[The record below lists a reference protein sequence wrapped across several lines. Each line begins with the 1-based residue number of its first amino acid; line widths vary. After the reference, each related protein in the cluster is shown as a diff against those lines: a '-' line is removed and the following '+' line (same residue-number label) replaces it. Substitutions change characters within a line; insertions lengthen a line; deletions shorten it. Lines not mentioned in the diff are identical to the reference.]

1 LEIALFGRQKE
12 ESATVVNL
20 LADQVRRDI
29 SFGVL
34 PPDTKL
40 KIEEL
45 RGRYGGSAHSLR
57 EALRLLSNE
66 GLVEATAQR
75 GFRVSSATLDDQQ
88 DIMRLR
94 REIETTGLRWAM
106 EHGDLQW
113 EGRIMAAQHA
123 LKTIT
128 AQLQQ
133 DPTGFAL
140 DWDEA
145 NRHFHATLI
154 EASRSPRLMEIQNSL
169 FEQSR
174 RFRLAALRESQ
185 IDFDATLTT
194 IDELVTA
201 ILAKQENEAVNILQK
216 LIIH

>member
-1 LEIALFGRQKE
+1 LFGRQKE

-123 LKTIT
+123 LKAIT
-128 AQLQQ
+128 TQLQQ

-185 IDFDATLTT
+185 IDFEATLTV
-194 IDELVTA
+194 INELVAA
-201 ILAKQENEAVNILQK
+201 ILTKQETEAVNILQK

>member
-1 LEIALFGRQKE
+1 MFGRQKE

-123 LKTIT
+123 LKAIT

-194 IDELVTA
+194 IDGLVTA
-201 ILAKQENEAVNILQK
+201 ILAKQENEAVSILQK

>member
-1 LEIALFGRQKE
+1 MFGRQKE

-20 LADQVRRDI
+20 LANQVRRDI

-40 KIEEL
+40 KIADL
-45 RGRYGGSAHSLR
+45 RDRYGGSAHSLR

-66 GLVEATAQR
+66 GLVEASAQR
-75 GFRVSSATLDDQQ
+75 GFRVSSATQDDQQ
-88 DIMRLR
+88 DIIRLR

-113 EGRIMAAQHA
+113 EGRIMASHHA
-123 LKTIT
+123 LKAIT

-133 DPTGFAL
+133 DPTEFAL

-145 NRHFHATLI
+145 NRQFHICLI

-174 RFRLAALRESQ
+174 RFRLAALREDVL
-185 IDFDATLTT
+185 DFDHTLS
-194 IDELVTA
+194 LVDKLVAA
-201 ILAKQENEAVNILQK
+201 ILAKQQEEAVSLLQQ

>member
-1 LEIALFGRQKE
+1 MFGRQKE

-123 LKTIT
+123 LKAIT
-128 AQLQQ
+128 TQLQQ

-185 IDFDATLTT
+185 IDFEATLTV
-194 IDELVTA
+194 INELVAA
-201 ILAKQENEAVNILQK
+201 ILTKQETEAVNILQK

>member
-1 LEIALFGRQKE
+1 MFGRQKE

-106 EHGDLQW
+106 ERGDLQW

-123 LKTIT
+123 LKAIT
-128 AQLQQ
+128 SQLQQ

>member
-1 LEIALFGRQKE
+1 MFGRQKE

-123 LKTIT
+123 LKAIT

-185 IDFDATLTT
+185 IDFEATLTV

-201 ILAKQENEAVNILQK
+201 ILTKQETEAVNILQK

>member
-1 LEIALFGRQKE
+1 MFGRQKE

-123 LKTIT
+123 LKAIT
-128 AQLQQ
+128 TQLQQ

-145 NRHFHATLI
+145 NRHFHTTLI

-185 IDFDATLTT
+185 IDFEATLTV
-194 IDELVTA
+194 IDELVAA
-201 ILAKQENEAVNILQK
+201 ILTKQETEAVNILQK